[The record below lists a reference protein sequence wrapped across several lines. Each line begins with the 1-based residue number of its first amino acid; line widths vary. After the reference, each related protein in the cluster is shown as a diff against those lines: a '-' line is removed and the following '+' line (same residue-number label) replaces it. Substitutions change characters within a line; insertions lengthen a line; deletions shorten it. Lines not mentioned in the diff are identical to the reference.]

1 MKQNDEINA
10 SADAG
15 KSSTSDKTILVPS
28 VGENHFLKW
37 VKKHPVMMTVL
48 IGLSIAASVYFWK
61 DMETKKQKAA
71 VVKMANEQLIE
82 NNQQMLKLLSKP
94 LVWSIRSEILR
105 DNLEQVN
112 ILTKDI
118 VKEKNIQVIY
128 VIEPAGKI
136 IISTDKKLEG
146 KMATGIVES
155 DLLESDS
162 VLMSHTISTGVT
174 SLTAPVMG
182 YDRRLGIVILVYKPE
197 IFRII
202 SKSSE
207 N

>member
-1 MKQNDEINA
+1 MKQNDEINPT
-10 SADAG
+10 ADAG
-15 KSSTSDKTILVPS
+15 KSPTSDKTILVPP
-28 VGENHFLKW
+28 VDENHFLKW
-37 VKKHPVMMTVL
+37 VKKHPVMMTVI

-112 ILTKDI
+112 ILTKDM
-118 VKEKNIQVIY
+118 VKEKNIQVIN

-136 IISTDKKLEG
+136 IISTDKRLEG

-155 DLLESDS
+155 DLLETDS
-162 VLMSHTISTGVT
+162 VLVSHNKSAGVIS
-174 SLTAPVMG
+174 LAAPVMG
-182 YDRRLGIVILVYKPE
+182 YDRRLGIVTLVYKPE